1 MDSTG
6 DFLITKEGLE
16 KLETE
21 LKEREGKVRK
31 HIANTLDEMRNQ
43 GDLRENDAYSMAIE
57 EQHINEERIL
67 EIRLKIKNAKVV
79 KDKRKD
85 KVGVGDTVVL
95 EGEKKLEYQLV
106 SEEETNPLEGKISYL
121 SPIGKS
127 VMGKK
132 IGEKIQI
139 ETPKGSISYK
149 IVSIG

>member
-67 EIRLKIKNAKVV
+67 EIRFKIKNAKVV
-79 KDKRKD
+79 KDRRKD

>member
-16 KLETE
+16 KLEAE

-79 KDKRKD
+79 KDRRKD

>member
-16 KLETE
+16 KLEAE

-67 EIRLKIKNAKVV
+67 EIRFKIKNAKVV
-79 KDKRKD
+79 KDRGKD
-85 KVGVGDTVVL
+85 TVGVGDTVVL
-95 EGEKKLEYQLV
+95 EGEKELEYQLV

>member
-21 LKEREGKVRK
+21 LKEREGNVRK

-79 KDKRKD
+79 KDRGKD
-85 KVGVGDTVVL
+85 TVGVGDTVVL

>member
-67 EIRLKIKNAKVV
+67 EIRLKIKNAKV
-79 KDKRKD
+79 
-85 KVGVGDTVVL
+85 L

>member
-79 KDKRKD
+79 KDRGKD
-85 KVGVGDTVVL
+85 TVGVGDTVVL
-95 EGEKKLEYQLV
+95 EGEKKLKYQLV

>member
-16 KLETE
+16 KLEAE

-67 EIRLKIKNAKVV
+67 EIRFKIKNAKVV
-79 KDKRKD
+79 KDRGKD
-85 KVGVGDTVVL
+85 TVGVGDTVVL

>member
-16 KLETE
+16 KLEAE

>member
-16 KLETE
+16 KLEAE

-67 EIRLKIKNAKVV
+67 EIRFKIKNAKVV
-79 KDKRKD
+79 KDRRKD

-132 IGEKIQI
+132 IGDKIQI

>member
-16 KLETE
+16 KLEAE

-79 KDKRKD
+79 KDRGKD

>member
-67 EIRLKIKNAKVV
+67 EIRFKIKNAKVV
-79 KDKRKD
+79 KDRRKD

-149 IVSIG
+149 IVSLG

>member
-79 KDKRKD
+79 KDRRKD

-132 IGEKIQI
+132 IGDKIQI

>member
-16 KLETE
+16 KLEAE

-79 KDKRKD
+79 KDRGKD
-85 KVGVGDTVVL
+85 TVGVGDTVVL

>member
-1 MDSTG
+1 MDSNE
-6 DFLITKEGLE
+6 DFLTTEEGLK
-16 KLETE
+16 KLEIE
-21 LKEREGKVRK
+21 LKEREGKIRR

-79 KDKRKD
+79 KDKQKD

-127 VMGKK
+127 AIGKK
-132 IGEKIQI
+132 TGDKIQI
-139 ETPKGSISYK
+139 DTPKGSISY
-149 IVSIG
+149 IIASIR

>member
-1 MDSTG
+1 M
-6 DFLITKEGLE
+6 ITKEGLE

-79 KDKRKD
+79 KDRGKD
-85 KVGVGDTVVL
+85 TVGVGDTVVL
-95 EGEKKLEYQLV
+95 EGEKKLKYQLV

>member
-67 EIRLKIKNAKVV
+67 EIRFKIKNAKVV
-79 KDKRKD
+79 KDRRKD

-132 IGEKIQI
+132 IGDKIQI

>member
-16 KLETE
+16 KLEAE

-79 KDKRKD
+79 KDRGKD
-85 KVGVGDTVVL
+85 TVGVGDTVVL

-132 IGEKIQI
+132 IGDKIQI

>member
-79 KDKRKD
+79 KDRRKD

>member
-16 KLETE
+16 KLEAE

-31 HIANTLDEMRNQ
+31 HIANTHDEMRNQ

-79 KDKRKD
+79 KDRGKD
-85 KVGVGDTVVL
+85 TVGVGDTVVL
-95 EGEKKLEYQLV
+95 EGEKELEYQLV

>member
-95 EGEKKLEYQLV
+95 EGEKKLEYKLV

>member
-1 MDSTG
+1 M
-6 DFLITKEGLE
+6 ITKEGLE

-79 KDKRKD
+79 KDRGKD
-85 KVGVGDTVVL
+85 TVGVGDTVVL

>member
-1 MDSTG
+1 
-6 DFLITKEGLE
+6 LITKEGLE

-79 KDKRKD
+79 KDRGKD
-85 KVGVGDTVVL
+85 TVGVGDTVVL

>member
-79 KDKRKD
+79 KDRGKD
-85 KVGVGDTVVL
+85 TVGVGDTVVL

-139 ETPKGSISYK
+139 ETQRGAYLTKLFQ
-149 IVSIG
+149 

>member
-1 MDSTG
+1 MDSNE
-6 DFLITKEGLE
+6 DFLTTEEGLK
-16 KLETE
+16 KLEIE
-21 LKEREGKVRK
+21 LKEREGKIRR

-79 KDKRKD
+79 KDKQKD

-127 VMGKK
+127 AIGKK
-132 IGEKIQI
+132 IGDKIQI
-139 ETPKGSISYK
+139 DTPKGSISY
-149 IVSIG
+149 IIASIR

>member
-1 MDSTG
+1 
-6 DFLITKEGLE
+6 
-16 KLETE
+16 
-21 LKEREGKVRK
+21 
-31 HIANTLDEMRNQ
+31 
-43 GDLRENDAYSMAIE
+43 MAIE

-79 KDKRKD
+79 KDKQKD

-127 VMGKK
+127 AIGKK
-132 IGEKIQI
+132 IGDKIQI
-139 ETPKGSISYK
+139 DTPKGSISY
-149 IVSIG
+149 IIASIR

>member
-1 MDSTG
+1 M
-6 DFLITKEGLE
+6 ITKEGLE
-16 KLETE
+16 KLEAE

-79 KDKRKD
+79 KDRGKD
-85 KVGVGDTVVL
+85 TVGVGDTVVL

>member
-67 EIRLKIKNAKVV
+67 EIRFKIKNAKVV
-79 KDKRKD
+79 KDRGKD
-85 KVGVGDTVVL
+85 TVGVGDTVVL

>member
-79 KDKRKD
+79 KDRGKD
-85 KVGVGDTVVL
+85 TVGVGDTVVL

>member
-16 KLETE
+16 KLEAE

-79 KDKRKD
+79 KDRGKD
-85 KVGVGDTVVL
+85 TVGVGDTVVL
-95 EGEKKLEYQLV
+95 EGEKELEYQLV

>member
-16 KLETE
+16 KLEAE

-67 EIRLKIKNAKVV
+67 EIRFKIKNAKVV
-79 KDKRKD
+79 KDRRKD

-95 EGEKKLEYQLV
+95 EGENKLEYQLV

>member
-79 KDKRKD
+79 KDRGKD

>member
-16 KLETE
+16 KLEAE

-132 IGEKIQI
+132 IGDKIQI

>member
-16 KLETE
+16 KLEAE

-79 KDKRKD
+79 KDRRKD

-132 IGEKIQI
+132 IGDKIQI

>member
-67 EIRLKIKNAKVV
+67 EIRFKIKNAKVV

-95 EGEKKLEYQLV
+95 EGKKKLEYQLV

>member
-16 KLETE
+16 KLEAE

-79 KDKRKD
+79 KDRGKD
-85 KVGVGDTVVL
+85 TVGVGDTVVL

-149 IVSIG
+149 IVSIN

>member
-21 LKEREGKVRK
+21 LKQREGKVRK

-79 KDKRKD
+79 KDRRKD

>member
-79 KDKRKD
+79 KDRGKD
-85 KVGVGDTVVL
+85 TVGVGDTVVL

-132 IGEKIQI
+132 IGDKIQI